1 MKRKLLAIILAALAL
16 CMLGGFTLGGRGAR
30 SIPAGM
36 LLSADADGASHWG
49 NHPPVGPLTLREGQ
63 EELEVSEQNI
73 SAFITAGDREAL
85 KEIYTVM
92 FERGELSDEEYA
104 LAKRWDWIIP
114 VSEKIPLDDFEIDV
128 AGIRT
133 GTDGGGAR

>member
-36 LLSADADGASHWG
+36 QLSADADGASHGG
-49 NHPPVGPLTLREGQ
+49 NHPPVGPLTLRGGQ

-85 KEIYTVM
+85 GRIYTAM
-92 FERGELSDEEYA
+92 FERGELSEEEYA
-104 LAKRWDWIIP
+104 LAEKWDWIIP
-114 VSEKIPLDDFEIDV
+114 DEEKIPLDDFSIGEV
-128 AGIRT
+128 ST
-133 GTDGGGAR
+133 GVVVP